1 MRFKDEDG
9 REYELIKI
17 KREIVSPE
25 ISYIDHEV
33 YALHPIIEPKK
44 WEVGM
49 ITFMASNPN
58 IGIDLGGSDYPKTI
72 SDDQAELIKEAV
84 EELMDNIL
92 SPEQIA
98 HNCDAMFKARKAMAK
113 AVKLQKEES

>member
-1 MRFKDEDG
+1 
-9 REYELIKI
+9 
-17 KREIVSPE
+17 
-25 ISYIDHEV
+25 
-33 YALHPIIEPKK
+33 
-44 WEVGM
+44 M

-84 EELMDNIL
+84 EELMEYIMGDTDKHQEYVVAI
-92 SPEQIA
+92 
-98 HNCDAMFKARKAMAK
+98 DKARKAMAK

>member
-9 REYELIKI
+9 REWEPVPPMTNFSSQETII
-17 KREIVSPE
+17 IRP
-25 ISYIDHEV
+25 
-33 YALHPIIEPKK
+33 IEPKK

-58 IGIDLGGSDYPKTI
+58 IEIDLGGADYPKTI

-92 SPEQIA
+92 SPEQVA